1 MLATHR
7 RGFKARFE
15 EYFLFLPSEIKATT
29 RKITTN
35 QILKAFAVL
44 PAPAHKP
51 SAHTMAPTTRADTK
65 WAVDRA
71 VSLLEVWALVAAF
84 SGLIGAWRLLGVCRA
99 ARAGAKEF
107 LGTLPRLVLCGGHAW
122 SSGGPTR
129 ETWGLDLA
137 TLRWEAMPALVCAR
151 YGHACCV
158 VRGALVVLGGMA
170 QGGGSHQGFAP
181 TSRVEMLSRGAEA
194 FVELPPLS
202 CGAMY
207 LAAAIVVD
215 ESESAL
221 GKVLLIGGCDPDLE
235 ATSAV
240 RLVDLATGV
249 CTPQAP
255 LLHARCFFAA
265 AGLPDGRIACAGG
278 FERVSTA
285 EMWGPPLQGAH
296 NAAWTWK
303 ALPAM
308 SAGRHSCSGCVLSD
322 GRFAVIGSRTNSDLT
337 SSCEVLSLV
346 HDGIWEPLPPM
357 HDLRL
362 RFACVAVAGC
372 IIVAGGYPHGS
383 SAEVFDEA
391 LGRWLRLP
399 CALPHAGGLLYMG
412 NALL

>member
-1 MLATHR
+1 LRATSSSFGR
-7 RGFKARFE
+7 KKQRQVQ
-15 EYFLFLPSEIKATT
+15 FLSNKH
-29 RKITTN
+29 
-35 QILKAFAVL
+35 QISTSLQADAFCR
-44 PAPAHKP
+44 PPMSAHKP
-51 SAHTMAPTTRADTK
+51 PQHTVVSTTRANTN
-65 WAVDRA
+65 WAIDRA
-71 VSLLEVWALVAAF
+71 VSLLEVWALIAAF
-84 SGLIGAWRLLGVCRA
+84 SGLVGAWGLLGVCRT

-107 LGTLPRLVLCGGHAW
+107 LGTLPRLMLCGGRT
-122 SSGGPTR
+122 SPSGAATR
-129 ETWGLDLA
+129 ETWGLNLA
-137 TLRWEAMPALVCAR
+137 KLRWEAMPALVCAR
-151 YGHACCV
+151 YGHACCA
-158 VRGALVVLGGMA
+158 VRGALVVLGRMA
-170 QGGGSHQGFAP
+170 QGGGSNQDFTL
-181 TSRVEMLSRGAEA
+181 TSRVEMLSKGAGA

-221 GKVLLIGGCDPDLE
+221 GKVLLIGGCDQDLE

-240 RLVDLATGV
+240 RLVDLTTGV

-255 LLHARCFFAA
+255 LLHARLFFAA
-265 AGLPDGRIACAGG
+265 AGLPDGRSACAGG
-278 FERVSTA
+278 LGMPSTA
-285 EMWGPPLQGAH
+285 EMLAPPLQGAH

-372 IIVAGGYPHGS
+372 IIVAGGYPHGR
-383 SAEVFDEA
+383 SAEVFDEE

-412 NALL
+412 NALP